1 MDGIDT
7 GTQFNFEYAP
17 GTTLEQMIGFEMA
30 GQFWSEYLADNVTL
44 NIFVEMTDTLPEN
57 VVGGAL
63 PGLMANQT
71 FTDYK
76 TQIAADADPLSATD
90 QGVVSGLNRYGRNSY
105 SVLMNDY
112 KAVSGNTEVKM
123 TRANAKA
130 LGLTVDDPL
139 TGGLEGL
146 DSYILMS
153 DLSNL
158 TANQDNDNSND
169 IKWHYG
175 FDSNN
180 VPNKKLD
187 FLSVALHEVGHA
199 LGFVSGIDDGDWLTT
214 MNGYRS
220 MGDEYE
226 GSSGNNA
233 KLTNATPVDMLRFS
247 NQIGEWRDEA
257 EISEYA
263 VDMSFG
269 GNPFF
274 SVNGGRSATAYFATG
289 EETNK
294 GGDGNQ
300 ASHWKKNDANPLGI
314 MDPVLSTGMRREIS
328 DLDQTLFDAIGW
340 NLRTVVTD
348 LTTIE
353 TEAKEVLVDKINRKK
368 DEMKAN
374 PNDQETLDWQEK
386 HQEESAQLLDTNNDV
401 TVTVEW
407 LETYIEA
414 AVDMLN
420 PSYKDK
426 DNNGIDDRGEKLNE
440 MITGSNTY
448 EWGWSGYWWGW
459 SGYWWGW
466 SGYWQNANANNDSQ
480 NGFWQHF
487 SWQTIDVSNSSG
499 STTETSEPDIAYI
512 FDNTNPGNRTRDNN
526 PFNRQQHQNLSKY
539 EQDDSLVS
547 KPQEQNTEYYGLN
560 LGDRDEPTDKEEV
573 RLDPLSGDL
582 IAEPLVVDLVEEEL
596 LVIPIK

>member
-30 GQFWSEYLADNVTL
+30 GQFWSEYLADHVSINL
-44 NIFVEMTDTLPEN
+44 FVEMTDTLPEN

-71 FTDYK
+71 FTDYR
-76 TQIAADADPLSATD
+76 TQIAADADPHSATD

-112 KAVSGNTEVKM
+112 KAASGNSEVKM

-130 LGLTVDDPL
+130 LGFTVDDPL

-158 TANQDNDNSND
+158 TANQDSNNNND
-169 IKWHYG
+169 ISWHYG
-175 FDSNN
+175 FDNNN

-214 MNGYRS
+214 MDGYRS

-226 GSSGNNA
+226 GSSGNDA

-274 SVNGGRSATAYFATG
+274 SINGGGSAMAYFATG

-300 ASHWKKNDANPLGI
+300 ASHWKKNDATPLGI

-328 DLDQTLFDAIGW
+328 NLDTTLFDAIGW
-340 NLRTVVTD
+340 NLRTGSND
-348 LTTIE
+348 LAALE

-368 DEMKAN
+368 DEMKADL
-374 PNDQETLDWQEK
+374 NDRETLDWQEK
-386 HQEESAQLLDTNNDV
+386 HQEESAQLLDTNNNV

-407 LETYIEA
+407 LETNIEA

-426 DNNGIDDRGEKLNE
+426 DNNGLDDRGEKLNE

-448 EWGWSGYWWGW
+448 EWGWKGYWWGW
-459 SGYWWGW
+459 KGYWWGW
-466 SGYWQNANANNDSQ
+466 KGYWQNANANNNSQ

-487 SWQTIDVSNSSG
+487 SWQTIDDSNSSG
-499 STTETSEPDIAYI
+499 SITETSEPDIAYI
-512 FDNTNPGNRTRDNN
+512 FDNTNSGNRARDYN
-526 PFNRQQHQNLSKY
+526 PFNRQQNKNLSKY
-539 EQDDSLVS
+539 EENDSLLS
-547 KPQEQNTEYYGLN
+547 KSEEQNTAGYKID
-560 LGDRDEPTDKEEV
+560 LGDREEQTDREEN
-573 RLDPLSGDL
+573 RQDLLSGDL
-582 IAEPLVVDLVEEEL
+582 VADLQEQFL
-596 LVIPIK
+596 LEDDLIMPIH